1 MEEDM
6 KNIIKVFMVLFL
18 FTAISCNKDAQ
29 AEANEGKSTSKNT
42 GTAVVTFIELGSVN
56 CIPCKMMQPVMEQV
70 EIDFKEKVEVVFHD
84 VWTDAGEPFAVKY
97 KINAIPT
104 QVFLDKQGN
113 EYFRHVGF
121 FPQDELYKI
130 LEQGLALD

>member
-1 MEEDM
+1 
-6 KNIIKVFMVLFL
+6 
-18 FTAISCNKDAQ
+18 
-29 AEANEGKSTSKNT
+29 
-42 GTAVVTFIELGSVN
+42 
-56 CIPCKMMQPVMEQV
+56 MMQPVMEQV